1 MKIKFKNKLSTE
13 TVRVRIVSSS
23 ANTIIPS
30 VNESNPT
37 VLVEAE
43 TLTFCLAP
51 KEESLSCIGAT
62 KEATVSFNTNNEYL
76 IKLNGQVEYKGKIS
90 VNASGEVSPVSP
102 NFQYI
107 TIQAI
112 MYVGSGFEV
121 WSQLKF
127 TNISQSETYRL
138 EIISYPEDRRDP
150 PDPNNPLD
158 AIASFQSIAQSNSA
172 IFYKDGMPS
181 ESSTGEPVIAYK
193 SVAFCLNTEETLR
206 CELQPSYVVLDSGD
220 PFREVTQPYVL
231 TVNGVN
237 YPNEEDTIYYYAI
250 NNNNPTELNGIFSMY
265 VDSSGGS
272 LYLQNRSDTCL
283 YISDTE
289 GLSVVLGVN
298 SNE

>member
-1 MKIKFKNKLSTE
+1 MKFDFKNKSFSE
-13 TVRVRIVSSS
+13 NIRVK
-23 ANTIIPS
+23 IIPKNGGVIS
-30 VNESNPT
+30 KSENESNPT

-107 TIQAI
+107 TMQAI
-112 MYVGSGFEV
+112 MYMGSGVEI

-127 TNISQSETYRL
+127 TNTSQSETYRL

-158 AIASFQSIAQSNSA
+158 PNYSFEVITQDNQSITYSN
-172 IFYKDGMPS
+172 KDT
-181 ESSTGEPVIAYK
+181 EENLFNT
-193 SVAFCLNTEETLR
+193 VAFCLNTEEILS

-237 YPNEEDTIYYYAI
+237 YTNEEDTIYYYAI
-250 NNNNPTELNGIFSMY
+250 NNNPPELNGIFSMY
-265 VDSSGGS
+265 VDSSEGS

-298 SNE
+298 SNA